1 MGRLAGAYA
10 LKCRAGKQIA
20 AASVGKDRRLPG
32 TVDCWLSFF
41 SKSVTLARGLGG
53 MGQICRKTRNLEE
66 GPPLQQ
72 GGSVRNRS
80 FSGRLCIRLQKFALA
95 SVFVIAGSL

>member
-1 MGRLAGAYA
+1 MSRLACAYA
-10 LKCRAGKQIA
+10 LKCWAGKQIA

-41 SKSVTLARGLGG
+41 SKSVTLGGIGKSAARHGTW
-53 MGQICRKTRNLEE
+53 KE

-72 GGSVRNRS
+72 GGSVRNKS
-80 FSGRLCIRLQKFALA
+80 FSGRSSIMLQKFALA